1 MLAKLEL
8 SNFKS
13 FSSLTN
19 FELTPIT
26 VLCGTNSSGK
36 SSILQSLLLT
46 KQSFESQGNDQIV
59 LLNGKLVHLG
69 NLNNVIYCNDSGRT
83 LKISHIFKLT
93 GDDVRM
99 VRSLRQSRLPLLVIL
114 RDLMP
119 TQFAES
125 PNDNKFTV
133 KFEIGLK
140 NAETSELAQPPK
152 VYVESLLF
160 SIDSEKNDRLSH
172 GPRLEMKHKTG
183 NQYYIKWQ
191 NLNSRHHST
200 AEIATDGET
209 LCHAV
214 FANLLPLS
222 VRMADSSPANER
234 FDPYLFSRIRDIL
247 RLLTTNYSYIG
258 PLREEP
264 ARRYIYEDEV
274 LEIGVKGENAAFV
287 YLKEK
292 NRLVRAQYVMSAD
305 GESFEQC
312 ASESLGDAV
321 RRWFNFLGISDFQ
334 TETNNELI
342 QLTHRASCETPT
354 RVNIADSGFGISQ
367 IFPIIVEGIRI
378 SPGTSLILE
387 QPEIHLH
394 PRMQMQLADYFIS
407 LGLSSKRVILETHS
421 DHIINRLVR
430 RIVED
435 KDGKLRNMISIY
447 FVRPSATGTFL
458 EKINVDPKNGI
469 TNWPEEFFDQTATE
483 QERIMRAIMKNR

>member
-1 MLAKLEL
+1 MLAKLDL

-19 FELTPIT
+19 FAVTPIT

-69 NLNNVIYCNDSGRT
+69 NLKNIIHSNDSGRT

-93 GDDVRM
+93 SDDVKII
-99 VRSLRQSRLPLLVIL
+99 RSLRQSRLPLMVIL

-119 TQFAES
+119 KQFAQNSGE
-125 PNDNKFTV
+125 NNFTV
-133 KFEIGLK
+133 KFEICLK
-140 NAETSELAQPPK
+140 NLETSDAAQPPK
-152 VYVESLLF
+152 VVIESLLF
-160 SIDSEKNDRLSH
+160 TIDVENNGQFVE
-172 GPRLEMKHKTG
+172 GPRVEMQHKAG
-183 NQYYIKWQ
+183 NQYNLKWT
-191 NLNSRHHST
+191 NLSSRHHPNGET
-200 AEIATDGET
+200 ATDGDT
-209 LCHAV
+209 SCQAV

-222 VRMADSSPANER
+222 VRMPDSSPANER

-292 NRLVRAQYVMSAD
+292 GRVVRGQYVMSKD
-305 GESFEQC
+305 GETFEQC

-321 RRWFNFLGISDFQ
+321 RRWFNFLGIDDFQ

-367 IFPIIVEGIRI
+367 VFPIIVEGMRI

-394 PRMQMQLADYFIS
+394 PRMQMQLADFFIT

-430 RIVED
+430 RIIED
-435 KDGKLRNMISIY
+435 KDGRLRNMISIY
-447 FVRPSATGTFL
+447 FVRPSPVGTYL
-458 EKINVDPKNGI
+458 EKINVDPKKGI
-469 TNWPEEFFDQTATE
+469 TNWPDEFFDQTATE
-483 QERIMRAIMKNR
+483 QERIMRAISQNR